1 MFFFTVFPLQIK
13 LMLCGVLPIFLCTCL
28 DIDDEIE
35 FLGKVHTESI
45 KLITCNSKHL
55 EDEE

>member
-1 MFFFTVFPLQIK
+1 MIFFFTVFPLQIK

-35 FLGKVHTESI
+35 FLGKVY
-45 KLITCNSKHL
+45 KHRVY
-55 EDEE
+55 